1 MGNPLR
7 GGGKMKKRILIT
19 GGAGFLGSHLCE
31 RLLNEGNDVICVDN
45 FFTGDKA
52 NIAHLLDNSY
62 FELLRHDVTFPLYV
76 EVDEIYNLA
85 CPASPVYYQFDPVQT
100 TKTSVMGAINML
112 GLAKRTKA
120 KILQASTSEVYGDPE
135 VHPQPESYRGSVSTT
150 GIRAC
155 YDEGKRCAE
164 TLFFDYHR
172 QNQVNMKVM
181 RIFNT
186 YGPRMDRDD
195 GRVVSNFIVQALTGK
210 DITVFGDG
218 KQSRS
223 FCYVDDLIDGMI
235 RLMNSRD
242 GFTGPVN
249 IGNPVEFTM
258 LELAEKI
265 IQFTGSSSKI
275 IFKPLPE
282 DDPVQRQPVI
292 DLAKKELDWQPHIQ
306 LEEGLKKTIEYFKEI
321 V

>member
-1 MGNPLR
+1 
-7 GGGKMKKRILIT
+7 MKKRILIT

-31 RLLNEGNDVICVDN
+31 RLLNEGNEIICADN

-52 NIAHLLDNSY
+52 NIAHLLDNPY

-85 CPASPVYYQFDPVQT
+85 CPASPVRYQFDPVQT

-135 VHPQPESYRGSVSTT
+135 VHPQPESYRGSVNTI

-164 TLFFDYHR
+164 TLFFDYYR
-172 QNQVNMKVM
+172 QNQVDIKVM

-186 YGPRMDRDD
+186 YGPKMNPND
-195 GRVVSNFIVQALTGK
+195 GRVVSNFIVQALKGQ
-210 DITVFGDG
+210 DITMFGDG

-249 IGNPVEFTM
+249 IGNPIEFTM

-265 IQFTGSSSKI
+265 IQMTGSSSSI
-275 IFKPLPE
+275 IFEPLPQ
-282 DDPVQRQPVI
+282 DDPLQRQPVI

-306 LEEGLKKTIEYFKEI
+306 LEEGLKKTIAYFKGVI
-321 V
+321 

>member
-1 MGNPLR
+1 
-7 GGGKMKKRILIT
+7 MKKRILIT

-31 RLLNEGNDVICVDN
+31 RLLNGGNEVICADN

-52 NIAHLLDNSY
+52 NIAHLLDHPY

-85 CPASPVYYQFDPVQT
+85 CPASPVHYQFDPVQT

-135 VHPQPESYRGSVSTT
+135 VHPQPESYRGSVNTI

-164 TLFFDYHR
+164 TLFFDYYR
-172 QNQVNMKVM
+172 QNQVNIKVM

-186 YGPRMDRDD
+186 YGPKMNPND
-195 GRVVSNFIVQALTGK
+195 GRVVSNFIVQALKGQ
-210 DITVFGDG
+210 DITMYGDG
-218 KQSRS
+218 QQSRS

-249 IGNPVEFTM
+249 IGNPIEFTM

-265 IQFTGSSSKI
+265 IQLTGSSSKI
-275 IFKPLPE
+275 VFAPLPQ
-282 DDPVQRQPVI
+282 DDPLQRQPDI

-306 LEEGLKKTIEYFKEI
+306 LEEGLKKTIAYFKDVI
-321 V
+321 